1 MGCLGITN
9 AFAMRV
15 CLSVAITQMVQK
27 TVSNSS
33 SIEAGD
39 TCPVIDE
46 ENSFSSPSQIN
57 SGTFEWSEELQG
69 IILSSFYYGYVLT
82 QIVGGYLAD
91 KFGGKYTLSVG
102 ILVTAILTLLTPAAV
117 EWGGPNCL
125 IIIRVLEGLAEGTT
139 FPAAMSLLAQWIP
152 PKERSKLG
160 SVVFSGSQVK
170 RIVLFFVPT
179 HSCQ

>member
-1 MGCLGITN
+1 
-9 AFAMRV
+9 MRV
-15 CLSVAITQMVQK
+15 CLSVAITQMVKK
-27 TVSNSS
+27 TVSDSS
-33 SIEAGD
+33 VDAGD

-46 ENSFSSPSQIN
+46 DKSLHSGPQIV

-102 ILVTAILTLLTPAAV
+102 ILITAILTLLTPSVV
-117 EWGGPNCL
+117 EWGGPTWL
-125 IIIRVLEGLAEGTT
+125 IVLRVLEGLAEGTT
-139 FPAAMSLLAQWIP
+139 FPAAMALLAQWIP

-170 RIVLFFVPT
+170 KE
-179 HSCQ
+179 